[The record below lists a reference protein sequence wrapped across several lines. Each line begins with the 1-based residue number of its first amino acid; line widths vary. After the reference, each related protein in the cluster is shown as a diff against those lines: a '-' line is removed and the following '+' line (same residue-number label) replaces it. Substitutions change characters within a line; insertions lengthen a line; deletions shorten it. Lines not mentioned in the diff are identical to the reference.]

1 MIPAKNEAGGLE
13 NLLPKLAR
21 TPYLEV
27 LVIDDGSTDHTGD
40 VASKYGA
47 RVIRHPYSKGNGAAI
62 KTGAS
67 SARGS
72 IVVFMDADGQ
82 HNPDDVARLIDR
94 LQTGYD
100 MVIGSRE
107 HGSTA
112 NFSRSAANR
121 FYNLVATYMTGQRI
135 KDLTS
140 GFRVVKKRP
149 FLAFLHLLPN
159 GFSYPT
165 TITMAFFRAGLLG
178 WIRANSRHQKAWK
191 ESSKAAS

>member
-1 MIPAKNEAGGLE
+1 MSSDDPTPALSEVSIVIPAKNEAGGLE

-67 SARGS
+67 SARGI

-100 MVIGSRE
+100 MVIGSGE
-107 HGSTA
+107 D
-112 NFSRSAANR
+112 R
-121 FYNLVATYMTGQRI
+121 FTGELQ
-135 KDLTS
+135 
-140 GFRVVKKRP
+140 P
-149 FLAFLHLLPN
+149 ECCQPLL
-159 GFSYPT
+159 
-165 TITMAFFRAGLLG
+165 
-178 WIRANSRHQKAWK
+178 
-191 ESSKAAS
+191 